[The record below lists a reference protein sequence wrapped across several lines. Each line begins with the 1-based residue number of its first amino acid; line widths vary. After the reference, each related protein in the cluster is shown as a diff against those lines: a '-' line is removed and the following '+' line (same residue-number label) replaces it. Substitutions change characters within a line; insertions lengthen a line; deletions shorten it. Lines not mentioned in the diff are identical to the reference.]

1 MLKRFWV
8 KRIFISTSALF
19 AILLL
24 YIIPSTDELDLTGSL
39 NQELLYVDNE
49 LKTNEIFLLDSYNY
63 LARTEV
69 VVAETEIEKKA
80 VELINILISGGS
92 GESRVPNGFKAI
104 LPSDVKVLSV
114 EYDNG
119 VLKVNFS
126 SELLDVNINYEEK
139 VVEALVYTLTSID
152 GVDNIIIYV
161 DGKVLNKLPQ
171 TGINLPST
179 LNRKIGINKQYDLN
193 STSNINNV
201 TVYYVNKYN
210 DDTYYVPV
218 TKYLN
223 DDREK
228 IKIIVEELTSSS
240 TYNSNLMSYL
250 NSNAKLLATNETI
263 DKLDLNFNQYIFDNY
278 DEKDILE
285 EVIYTIGLSVRD
297 NYDVKEVN
305 ILVENEEIVKSVL
318 KTIE

>member
-1 MLKRFWV
+1 MIKRFWV

-24 YIIPSTDELDLTGSL
+24 YIIPSTDELDLTGNL

-49 LKTNEIFLLDSYNY
+49 IKTHEIFLLDSYNY
-63 LARTEV
+63 LGRTQV
-69 VVAETEIEKKA
+69 VVSETDIEKKA
-80 VELINILISGGS
+80 VELINILITDGS
-92 GESRVPNGFKAI
+92 GESKVPNGFKSV
-104 LPSDVKVLSV
+104 LPSETKVLSV
-114 EYDNG
+114 EYNDG

-126 SELLDVNINYEEK
+126 RELLEVSEKFEEK
-139 VVEALVYTLTSID
+139 VIEALVYTLTSIE

-161 DGKVLNKLPQ
+161 DGEVLNKLPK

-179 LNRKIGINKQYDLN
+179 LNRKFGINKRYDIK
-193 STSNINNV
+193 STNNICNV
-201 TVYYVNKYN
+201 TVYYLNKYN
-210 DDTYYVPV
+210 DETYYVPV
-218 TKYLN
+218 TKYMN

-240 TYNSNLMSYL
+240 VYNSNLMSYL
-250 NSNAKLLATNETI
+250 NSNTKLLAANETI
-263 DKLDLNFNQYIFDNY
+263 DKLDLNFNSYIFNNH

-305 ILVENEEIVKSVL
+305 IFVEDEEIVKSVL

>member
-8 KRIFISTSALF
+8 KKIFISTSALF

-63 LARTEV
+63 LARTQV

-263 DKLDLNFNQYIFDNY
+263 DKLDLNFNQYIFNNY

>member
-63 LARTEV
+63 LARTQV

-240 TYNSNLMSYL
+240 IYNSNLMSYL

>member
-24 YIIPSTDELDLTGSL
+24 YIIPSTDELDLTGNLS
-39 NQELLYVDNE
+39 QELSYVDNE
-49 LKTNEIFLLDSYNY
+49 IKTNEIFLLDSYNY
-63 LARTEV
+63 LARTQV
-69 VVAETEIEKKA
+69 VVSETEIEKKA
-80 VELINILISGGS
+80 TELINILITGGS
-92 GESRVPNGFKAI
+92 GESKVPNGFKAV
-104 LPSDVKVLSV
+104 LPSETKVLSI
-114 EYDNG
+114 EYNDG
-119 VLKVNFS
+119 VLKINFS
-126 SELLDVNINYEEK
+126 NELLDVNEKYEEK
-139 VVEALVYTLTSID
+139 IIEALVYTLTSIE

-161 DGKVLNKLPQ
+161 DGEVLNKLPQ

-179 LNRKIGINKQYDLN
+179 LNRNYGINKQYDIK
-193 STSNINNV
+193 STKDICNV

-218 TKYLN
+218 TKYMN

-240 TYNSNLMSYL
+240 VYNSNLMSYL
-250 NSNAKLLATNETI
+250 NSNTKLLATNETI
-263 DKLDLNFNQYIFDNY
+263 DKLDLNFNAYIFNNY

-305 ILVENEEIVKSVL
+305 ILVDDEEIIKSVL

>member
-152 GVDNIIIYV
+152 GVDNIIIYI

-263 DKLDLNFNQYIFDNY
+263 DKLDLNFNQYIFNNY

>member
-152 GVDNIIIYV
+152 GVDNIIIYI

-228 IKIIVEELTSSS
+228 IKIIVEELTSLS

-263 DKLDLNFNQYIFDNY
+263 DKLDLNFNQYIFNNY

>member
-126 SELLDVNINYEEK
+126 NELLDVNINYEEK
-139 VVEALVYTLTSID
+139 VIEALVYTLTSID

-263 DKLDLNFNQYIFDNY
+263 DKLDLNFNQYIFNNY

-305 ILVENEEIVKSVL
+305 ILVENEEIIKSVL

>member
-63 LARTEV
+63 LARTQV

-152 GVDNIIIYV
+152 GIDNIIIYV

-263 DKLDLNFNQYIFDNY
+263 DKLDLNFNQYIFNNY

>member
-152 GVDNIIIYV
+152 GIDNIIIYV

-179 LNRKIGINKQYDLN
+179 LNRKIGINKHYDLN
-193 STSNINNV
+193 STSNIYNV

-263 DKLDLNFNQYIFDNY
+263 DKLDLNFNQYIFNNY